1 METVASAHIT
11 RKQILPT
18 PLPEDKSFLYF
29 VHWRI
34 IDMLHRCPRLL
45 LDSITSLFRHSG
57 LKFPSLT
64 WNVRVFIFASKLYLC
79 HQTTLTASAAVTA
92 LSELVRIIT
101 LPLKWNIFIWKKKQE
116 QTNKKISGLN
126 YLKGGYRKDRLFSFE
141 VHSNMMRGSEH
152 LLQHGKIQS
161 RH

>member
-18 PLPEDKSFLYF
+18 PLPEDKSFLYC

-34 IDMLHRCPRLL
+34 RDMLHRCPHLL

-79 HQTTLTASAAVTA
+79 RQTTLTASAAVTA
-92 LSELVRIIT
+92 HSELVRIIT
-101 LPLKWNIFIWKKKQE
+101 LPLKWNIFTWKKKQE

-126 YLKGGYRKDRLFSFE
+126 YLKGGYRKEPLLLWSTQQHDERQWTFVATWE
-141 VHSNMMRGSEH
+141 NSE
-152 LLQHGKIQS
+152 
-161 RH
+161 